1 MRTTTLLSL
10 ILAAPL
16 AFAQTPAGSYQVG
29 PGYLP
34 AAPAAATLGAITV
47 SGDRPAQ
54 VPEEYI
60 VDDGDTLWDI
70 CDEYFGEPWRWPTV
84 WALNPHITNPH
95 WIYPGDVIRLRAP
108 NQQGPGPSQSVQ
120 RISYTV
126 GSESAAHVS
135 LNEGFIAEKQMDRL
149 GYVSFAPT
157 SHQYLAEGDLV
168 YLEVKDLGDLRVSQR
183 LSVFEVLNDVKHPE
197 TGEVLGR
204 KVLVKGVVEVESVEE
219 NVARARLIRSF
230 TEMTRGMPVTELLD
244 HYHVVSPRLN
254 LIDLRGTVVD
264 ALLELTELGQFNV
277 VFIDQG
283 AKDGVQVGNRFFVM
297 RRGDGFLRLTKVADE
312 KLPWEQIGEAL
323 VVETQDRS
331 STAIIT
337 RSAIEVRIGDR
348 VVMQR
353 HY

>member
-1 MRTTTLLSL
+1 MRRFAWFS
-10 ILAAPL
+10 IL
-16 AFAQTPAGSYQVG
+16 TPALVCAQGQTGTYQVG
-29 PGYLP
+29 PVGP
-34 AAPAAATLGAITV
+34 LGAITV

-54 VPEEYI
+54 LPEEYI
-60 VDDGDTLWDI
+60 VDEGDTLWDI
-70 CDEYFGEPWRWPTV
+70 CDEFFGEPWRWPTV

-108 NQQGPGPSQSVQ
+108 SQVGRAKAGAVQ

-126 GSESAAHVS
+126 GSESASQVS
-135 LNEGFIAEKQMDRL
+135 LNEGFIAERQMARL
-149 GYVSFAPT
+149 GYLSFAPT
-157 SHQYLAEGDLV
+157 SRKYLAEGDLV

-197 TGEVLGR
+197 TGELLGR
-204 KVLVKGVVEVESVEE
+204 KVRVKGVVEVESVEE
-219 NVARARLIRSF
+219 NVARARVLRSF
-230 TEMTRGMPVTELLD
+230 TELNRGLPVTELLD

-264 ALLELTELGQFNV
+264 SLLELNELGQFNV

-297 RRGDGFLRLTKVADE
+297 RRGDGLLELTLETDE

-337 RSAIEVRIGDR
+337 RSAIEIRVGDR

>member
-1 MRTTTLLSL
+1 MRRFALLGAV
-10 ILAAPL
+10 LACA
-16 AFAQTPAGSYQVG
+16 AMAVAQGQTGTYQVG
-29 PGYLP
+29 PVGP
-34 AAPAAATLGAITV
+34 LGAITV

-60 VDDGDTLWDI
+60 VDEGDTLWEI

-108 NQQGPGPSQSVQ
+108 SGSGPAAASAID
-120 RISYTV
+120 RISYTI
-126 GSESAAHVS
+126 GTESAAQVS

-157 SHQYLAEGDLV
+157 SREYLAEGDLV

-197 TGEVLGR
+197 TGEILGR
-204 KVLVKGVVEVESVEE
+204 KVRVKGVVEVESVEE
-219 NVARARLIRSF
+219 NVARSRVIRSF
-230 TEMTRGMPVTELLD
+230 TEMKRGLPVTELLD

-264 ALLELTELGQFNV
+264 ALLRRAELGQFDV
-277 VFIDQG
+277 VFLDQG
-283 AKDGVQVGNRFFVM
+283 AKDGVQIGNRFFVM
-297 RRGDGFLRLTKVADE
+297 RRGDGYLELTRETDE

-331 STAIIT
+331 ATAIIT